1 MTDEEILMKYVDL
14 TKSNMTDEEK
24 DELMD
29 LIIDHK
35 DAFSLRDEIGECP
48 NIRID
53 IEVIDD
59 SPFFVRP
66 FPISQEDKP
75 IMDWQMQRLVSLGIV
90 TQNTTS
96 HTSPDSV

>member
-1 MTDEEILMKYVDL
+1 MATTYEDLKLAKAKWNAKSKTKDPEPKKYKVDPDDPYPWLPKDDPRRQMTDEEILMKYVDL
-14 TKSNMTDEEK
+14 TKRNMTDEEK

-53 IEVIDD
+53 I
-59 SPFFVRP
+59 
-66 FPISQEDKP
+66 
-75 IMDWQMQRLVSLGIV
+75 
-90 TQNTTS
+90 
-96 HTSPDSV
+96 